1 MKMDEKELIH
11 WRKRK
16 FDSALVIGENLV
28 TIRKMFGK
36 DDSGFRKLVETEF
49 GNNFCYKTSKRGS
62 SLFPVGTGGLDAHGM
77 MTGDD
82 TGGDVWT
89 VAGAWEGL
97 ACSRGAA

>member
-1 MKMDEKELIH
+1 MAINQSDILRYEAQASTKRSAELI
-11 WRKRK
+11 KEAK
-16 FDSALVIGENLV
+16 A
-28 TIRKMFGK
+28 
-36 DDSGFRKLVETEF
+36 
-49 GNNFCYKTSKRGS
+49 GS

>member
-1 MKMDEKELIH
+1 MFA
-11 WRKRK
+11 RK
-16 FDSALVIGENLV
+16 
-28 TIRKMFGK
+28 TI
-36 DDSGFRKLVETEF
+36 L
-49 GNNFCYKTSKRGS
+49 GS

-97 ACSRGAA
+97 ACSGGAA